1 MAMHPEA
8 QAKAQAELDAVV
20 GRDRLPDFGDYD
32 SLPYILA
39 TMKEIMRWQLVLP
52 LGLMHHIIWRPVAN
66 ILQTA
71 VAHACTADDEYDG
84 FFIPAG
90 SIVMGNSWYVVAYT

>member
-1 MAMHPEA
+1 MHPEA

-52 LGLMHHIIWRPVAN
+52 LGLMHHII
-66 ILQTA
+66 
-71 VAHACTADDEYDG
+71 
-84 FFIPAG
+84 
-90 SIVMGNSWYVVAYT
+90 